1 MVKTESTLKTTIIN
15 SDDGLH
21 NFEIIRTIDGMEG
34 KTAILV
40 TLYPSFSGGNVL
52 KLDSTALHLYN
63 HMEDL
68 GISKVRIIN
77 LFSKIVRGTKL
88 SCRGL
93 EVDEKNLDYIEKVMT
108 EKNFSEN
115 LFIIGWGS
123 SLSTSVAANT
133 TKDRIIEMYRKY
145 IPKGTLYQ
153 IRASNIDKNVEAP
166 HPLWLGINA
175 SLQRW
180 QLEEFTPLTPY
191 YKATNTKEED
201 ENREER
207 KRKKK

>member
-123 SLSTSVAANT
+123 SLSTSVAANI
-133 TKDRIIEMYRKY
+133 TKDRIIEM
-145 IPKGTLYQ
+145 LYTGF
-153 IRASNIDKNVEAP
+153 IEGDMEV
-166 HPLWLGINA
+166 GIN
-175 SLQRW
+175 
-180 QLEEFTPLTPY
+180 
-191 YKATNTKEED
+191 D
-201 ENREER
+201 
-207 KRKKK
+207 